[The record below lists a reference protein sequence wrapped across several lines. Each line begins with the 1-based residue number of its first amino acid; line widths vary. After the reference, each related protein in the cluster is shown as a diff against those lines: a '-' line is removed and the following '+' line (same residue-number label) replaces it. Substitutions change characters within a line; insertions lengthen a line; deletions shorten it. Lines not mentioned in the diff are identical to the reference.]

1 MALQTER
8 IFSKHPVPPAN
19 RCELRSTG
27 PIHKALNPGQ
37 PLNEALLWSIEQ
49 TLDRPYSRAIPP
61 TPLPAVMEEGKPDK
75 AGR

>member
-1 MALQTER
+1 MALQAER
-8 IFSKHPVPPAN
+8 IFSEHPVPPGN

-27 PIHKALNPGQ
+27 SNHIALNPGQ
-37 PLNEALLWSIEQ
+37 ALNEALLWTIEQ
-49 TLDRPYSRAIPP
+49 TLDHRYFRATPP

>member
-8 IFSKHPVPPAN
+8 IFSKHPVALAN

-27 PIHKALNPGQ
+27 TIHKALNPGQ
-37 PLNEALLWSIEQ
+37 ALNEALLWSIEQ
-49 TLDRPYSRAIPP
+49 TLGRSYLRAMPP
-61 TPLPAVMEEGKPDK
+61 TPLPAAMEEGKPDK